1 MTQSFAPPTAPR
13 VWSDG
18 RDIFLEFDAKGDHAS
33 VLRFPLTEAGLS
45 KALKM
50 IPNISLEP
58 GYVSGNQNIYDTVV
72 APKIMI
78 ARKTKENRTRAKVR
92 GKTNDTLKNLVRG
105 VKY

>member
-1 MTQSFAPPTAPR
+1 MTQFAPPISPR
-13 VWSDG
+13 IWSDG

-33 VLRFPLTEAGLS
+33 VLRFPLSEAGLS

-50 IPNISLEP
+50 IPNIALTP
-58 GYVSGNQNIYDTVV
+58 GYVSGNQNIYDTVI

-78 ARKTKENRTRAKVR
+78 ARKTKETRARPKLSK
-92 GKTNDTLKNLVRG
+92 GASSTLKSIIRG